1 MGPEFLSA
9 EEVCTLHLARPNPVG
24 GDGTG
29 TRGSTFL
36 CVDGG
41 RGGAGKVG
49 GCSTGSAPAPCGL
62 CACAVQLRA
71 PAHHTRTFPGVASA
85 FGTCGGVF

>member
-24 GDGTG
+24 VTG
-29 TRGSTFL
+29 PERVEVHSS
-36 CVDGG
+36 VWMGG
-41 RGGAGKVG
+41 GGAGKVG

-85 FGTCGGVF
+85 FGACGGVF